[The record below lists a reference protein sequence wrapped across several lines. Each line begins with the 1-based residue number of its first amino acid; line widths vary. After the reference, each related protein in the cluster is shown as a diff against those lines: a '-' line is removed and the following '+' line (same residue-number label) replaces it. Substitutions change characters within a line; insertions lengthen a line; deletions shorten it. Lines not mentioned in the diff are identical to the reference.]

1 MRPAETAASV
11 ALTLS
16 RVLDGERPAW
26 VSVEAW
32 EGIRADERPEWP
44 SDENPAVQ
52 EAINKI
58 AVDFDLQDECDPS
71 YITDKVEFAMQYGLR
86 MLDASQAA

>member
-26 VSVEAW
+26 ASVEAW
-32 EGIRADERPEWP
+32 EGLRVALGPLLDDARAVVAAEGVRG
-44 SDENPAVQ
+44 AG
-52 EAINKI
+52 AILGVGTSTVVRARRDGGPLAPK
-58 AVDFDLQDECDPS
+58 
-71 YITDKVEFAMQYGLR
+71 
-86 MLDASQAA
+86 